1 LSSASSHRLS
11 ISFIR
16 KLFNMLPRDRLLNS
30 GTALG
35 ERYVHKSLPTQRH
48 ILPGN
53 WNWKST
59 ATADYLVRETTWLTS
74 LTGGTSPK
82 YVLAYRYQLED
93 GDLGGEKVS
102 MVLLSSSL
110 RPEVLSGADSCIY
123 RW

>member
-1 LSSASSHRLS
+1 LSSVPSHRLS

-53 WNWKST
+53 WNWEST

-93 GDLGGEKVS
+93 GYLEGEKVS
-102 MVLLSSSL
+102 MVLLKFIFTL
-110 RPEVLSGADSCIY
+110 EY
-123 RW
+123 Y

>member
-1 LSSASSHRLS
+1 
-11 ISFIR
+11 
-16 KLFNMLPRDRLLNS
+16 MLPRDRHLNS

-53 WNWKST
+53 WNWEST
-59 ATADYLVRETTWLTS
+59 ATADYLVRETTWLAS
-74 LTGGTSPK
+74 LTGVTSRGCSAPK

-93 GDLGGEKVS
+93 EYLGGEKVS